1 VITNDGQTVEITSI
15 DFKQDDPYTQ
25 LYNFWTNGNHTYHVK
40 MAGHEH
46 GMLVHN
52 KCFVAGTKVLM
63 RDGTWKNIE
72 DVELGEYLI
81 GENQNVNEV
90 REFHRPTLGLQD
102 HALPRKLSLAS
113 INGSE
118 LSVSADHLFK
128 TVDGWKAP
136 DAELS
141 NMLHKDVIKFEQMN
155 VQQLAIGDKIINAD
169 GSTHEVHSIEFQEDD
184 PELQLYNF
192 KLKNN
197 RTYHVKLKG
206 SDESYLVHNKGGC
219 FVGTTLV
226 TMADGTTKPICDVKI
241 GDRVFNFDG
250 TQINRVLFVEKQ
262 IDNSFGFL
270 YSPDQ
275 QHKPF
280 ATANHPLYINGQLSS
295 LDPEKTSNIYPWIG
309 RTELLTTTN
318 IVPADGSTV
327 YNLWTDGDHTFI
339 VNGYGTTTLAGD
351 GGVLRLMVEQ
361 GLISASKASELI
373 MKFHGL
379 NKHTVYGL
387 YVLSQVLGKI
397 DINLINKLIAWVFAD
412 DSRPAAQKVFYRIA
426 RAVGRAICLIKK
438 S

>member
-1 VITNDGQTVEITSI
+1 
-15 DFKQDDPYTQ
+15 
-25 LYNFWTNGNHTYHVK
+25 
-40 MAGHEH
+40 
-46 GMLVHN
+46 
-52 KCFVAGTKVLM
+52 
-63 RDGTWKNIE
+63 
-72 DVELGEYLI
+72 
-81 GENQNVNEV
+81 
-90 REFHRPTLGLQD
+90 
-102 HALPRKLSLAS
+102 
-113 INGSE
+113 
-118 LSVSADHLFK
+118 
-128 TVDGWKAP
+128 
-136 DAELS
+136 
-141 NMLHKDVIKFEQMN
+141 
-155 VQQLAIGDKIINAD
+155 
-169 GSTHEVHSIEFQEDD
+169 
-184 PELQLYNF
+184 
-192 KLKNN
+192 
-197 RTYHVKLKG
+197 
-206 SDESYLVHNKGGC
+206 
-219 FVGTTLV
+219 
-226 TMADGTTKPICDVKI
+226 
-241 GDRVFNFDG
+241 VFNFDG

-397 DINLINKLIAWVFAD
+397 DIKLINKLIAWVFAD

>member
-1 VITNDGQTVEITSI
+1 
-15 DFKQDDPYTQ
+15 
-25 LYNFWTNGNHTYHVK
+25 
-40 MAGHEH
+40 
-46 GMLVHN
+46 
-52 KCFVAGTKVLM
+52 
-63 RDGTWKNIE
+63 
-72 DVELGEYLI
+72 
-81 GENQNVNEV
+81 
-90 REFHRPTLGLQD
+90 
-102 HALPRKLSLAS
+102 
-113 INGSE
+113 
-118 LSVSADHLFK
+118 
-128 TVDGWKAP
+128 
-136 DAELS
+136 
-141 NMLHKDVIKFEQMN
+141 MLHKDVIKFEQMN

-169 GSTHEVHSIEFQEDD
+169 GSTHEVHSIEFQEDN

-397 DINLINKLIAWVFAD
+397 DIKLINKLIAWVFAD